1 MVQQPQPRPRPPDPR
16 PDGPP
21 LSTAPALPTWLVP
34 RPRLTD
40 RLARGVRGPL
50 TVILGPV
57 GAGKTAVAL
66 EWAHTRRPPGPVAW
80 VTCDGRAEQAGV
92 FWPRVTGAL
101 RDAGVELP
109 ESVAAGEGPLLVA
122 ALAAAL
128 NKRSEPVVLVLD
140 DFQPAPGSPLADGV
154 GSLLRHAP
162 GVLRLVVLAR
172 RDPPLHLRRGRLT
185 SELTELRTADLAF
198 DDRET
203 AALLAQHGI
212 DVPRQT
218 VSVLRRR
225 TGGWAAGLRLAAMSM
240 EKRREPERFVA
251 EFAGDDEAI
260 ASYLVEEVLDLQP
273 PGMRQL
279 LLMTSVLDRLN
290 AELAT
295 ELSGEDVGRHFAD
308 LVRENSFLQP
318 EGQGWYRCHQM
329 FAEVLRMCLRHESP
343 GLVAPLHRRAAAWL
357 DTHGLLSDAVRH
369 LLAADDWEPAG
380 ELVVRRLAIGQ
391 VLGLSRTRL
400 PAELVRRLPEDPE
413 GDSPEPVLLAAAVAR
428 VRGDDQ
434 SCRRHLDRAQRL
446 LTALAGDERGSLAA
460 QGPQDRHALHGPH
473 DQQEAREQQ
482 VPHRPHDQAGPRD
495 PQVPHGPHDQ
505 AGPRD
510 PHAPNGP
517 HDQDG
522 PRDPHA
528 PHGPAD
534 RMARCRLTHAII
546 RMDLLR
552 SRDLEQ
558 AHAAALD
565 AEELMPLLPHALL
578 AQHPE
583 IAALTLSVRGSREV
597 QAGNLKAAEAF
608 LTGALKAAGAAGN
621 GTLRRDCLVELAL
634 LEALR
639 GRFRAA
645 DELAAHATQPPLPS
659 WTAAER
665 SQAALH
671 LVRAWVELARGGP
684 GRARYE
690 LGRADEV
697 LRGRPDEFLAE
708 VRAVAAGL
716 AAAVEQGSPAT
727 AAVDLVGGSRLPRTV
742 VRAVAPACAA
752 VLGAT
757 RHGRITVTTAP
768 DHTGGR
774 PTPTE
779 QLSARERDVLARLAQ
794 MMTTEEIAAE
804 LYLSVNTVK
813 THLKSVYRKLAVTR
827 RSAAVRRAR
836 ELQLL

>member
-1 MVQQPQPRPRPPDPR
+1 MAQQVQQARSRSPVPPSAPAHAS
-16 PDGPP
+16 PP
-21 LSTAPALPTWLVP
+21 NLPALPTWLVP

-50 TVILGPV
+50 TVVLGPV

-66 EWAHTRRPPGPVAW
+66 EWAHTRPLPGPVAW
-80 VTCDGRAEQAGV
+80 VACDGPVEQPGV

-101 RDAGVELP
+101 RDARVEVP
-109 ESVAAGEGPLLVA
+109 EAVATGEGPLLVA

-128 NKRSEPVVLVLD
+128 NKRAEPVVLVLD

-185 SELTELRTADLAF
+185 SEVTELRTADLAF

-218 VSVLRRR
+218 VGVLRKR
-225 TGGWAAGLRLAAMSM
+225 TDGWAAGLRLAAMSM

-260 ASYLVEEVLDLQP
+260 ASYLLEEVLDLQP

-279 LLMTSVLDRLN
+279 LLATSVLDRLN
-290 AELAT
+290 AELAV
-295 ELSGEDVGRHFAD
+295 ELAGEDVGGHFAD

-318 EGQGWYRCHQM
+318 EGQGWFRCHQM
-329 FAEVLRMCLRHESP
+329 FAGVLRMRLRHESP
-343 GLVAPLHRRAAAWL
+343 GLVAPLHRRAAGWL
-357 DTHGLLSDAVRH
+357 DAHGLLADAVRH

-380 ELVVRRLAIGQ
+380 ALVVHRLAIGQ
-391 VLGLSRTRL
+391 VLGLTRERL
-400 PAELVRRLPEDPE
+400 PAELVRGLPEEPA

-428 VRGDDQ
+428 LRGDDP
-434 SCRRHLDRAQRL
+434 SCRRHLDRARRL
-446 LTALAGDERGSLAA
+446 VADLAA
-460 QGPQDRHALHGPH
+460 DQHDRA
-473 DQQEAREQQ
+473 
-482 VPHRPHDQAGPRD
+482 
-495 PQVPHGPHDQ
+495 
-505 AGPRD
+505 
-510 PHAPNGP
+510 
-517 HDQDG
+517 
-522 PRDPHA
+522 
-528 PHGPAD
+528 
-534 RMARCRLTHAII
+534 ARCRCAHAVI
-546 RMDLLR
+546 RMDRLR
-552 SRDLEQ
+552 SRDLAQ

-565 AEELMPLLPHALL
+565 AEEVIPLLPHTLL

-597 QAGNLKAAEAF
+597 QTGNLKGAEAL

-621 GTLRRDCLVELAL
+621 GALRRDCLVELAL
-634 LEALR
+634 LEAVR

-665 SQAALH
+665 SQATLH

-684 GRARYE
+684 ARARHE
-690 LGRADEV
+690 LARADAV
-697 LRGRPDEFLAE
+697 LRGRPDVFLRE
-708 VRAVAAGL
+708 LRAVAGCL
-716 AAAVEQGSPAT
+716 ATALEQGDPALS
-727 AAVDLVGGSRLPRTV
+727 VDDLTRGSRLPRTV
-742 VRAVAPACAA
+742 LRALAPACAS

-757 RHGRITVTTAP
+757 RHGRIAVAAVP

-774 PTPTE
+774 PAPTE

-794 MMTTEEIAAE
+794 MMTTEEIATE